1 MVKAILTIPPSSYNW
16 FESNFVTNLNSHCR
30 YKSSL
35 AYDDDDDVHYSG
47 HVSNNSKETPF
58 LLTDIG
64 EGIHEVEII
73 DLYVTPGQQIRQFQN
88 VCQVQSDK
96 ATVDITSRFDGVITE
111 VCAIKGEMLKVGEPI
126 LYIKEDCEHEVPN
139 LSEEVSSLNDSL
151 EMNFDHEIEKDS
163 SQISHRVAD
172 IDCTK
177 DKIKDRRIRM
187 KILATPAVRKMIT
200 ENNIDLSTLNGTGRD
215 GRVLKSD
222 VLQVLKEIGKGG
234 SQNEKRNIS
243 DFGSVNNQ
251 SNIGEGAANKV
262 TIPIKGYNRIM
273 VRAMESTLKVPHMVY
288 SDEVDVSALKQC
300 RDDLKPTA
308 EDKGVSLSYLPFAI
322 KACSLAMNEYPILN
336 SSIDTETM
344 TLTMHAQHDIGVA
357 IDSPLGLVVPVVR
370 NCEQKSIL
378 DIARDLQYLRQLVSL
393 NLFPLDFY
401 QCCL

>member
-1 MVKAILTIPPSSYNW
+1 MMGINKSHPNIEVKASILTTPPSSYNW
-16 FESNFVTNLNSHCR
+16 FESNVVTNLNSRCR

-111 VCAIKGEMLKVGEPI
+111 VCAVKGEMLKVGEPI
-126 LYIKEDCEHEVPN
+126 LYIKEDSEHEVPN

-151 EMNFDHEIEKDS
+151 EMNFDHELEKDS
-163 SQISHRVAD
+163 SQKSNRV
-172 IDCTK
+172 K
-177 DKIKDRRIRM
+177 DKIKDRRNRM
-187 KILATPAVRKMIT
+187 KILATPAVRKMII
-200 ENNIDLSTLNGTGRD
+200 ENNIDLSTLNGTGKD

-222 VLQVLKEIGKGG
+222 VIQVLKEIGKGG
-234 SQNEKRNIS
+234 SQNEKRDIS
-243 DFGSVNNQ
+243 DFVSVNRQ
-251 SNIGEGAANKV
+251 RNIGESAADKV

-357 IDSPLGLVVPVVR
+357 IDSPLGLVVPIVR

-378 DIARDLQYLRQLVSL
+378 DIARDLQYLRQLVS
-393 NLFPLDFY
+393 
-401 QCCL
+401 